1 MTPNIALSL
10 LLSLWLLGHILV
22 FGLLSRRTNYFSVF
36 VSLLILTAVYATKPA
51 TFDLPR
57 YSVYFETGIPPWI
70 TSAYQKK
77 EGWKLEDLTEV
88 EQREYLSSAFFRN
101 SPAFTFLIDLTR
113 PILPHGSFLPRIIRD
128 RHVSDSLVLLVGILG
143 LALLSTALS
152 LLYSQVAQSRSKAYF
167 YGVLVLGILGSVFFF
182 VGSQN
187 AIRQFVGTCFSVLV
201 FAAVVQKKYGLAS
214 VSFILSFLFHPWS
227 PVFAITSVLFW
238 KAKQIFEVFRSSK
251 IRKIVINEYVLA
263 IILGVGSVVAIKIG
277 IKLGLPYFTTYFH
290 MDTSK
295 ELFRTAAPIKLALI
309 GAVLIFTEIIS
320 GRSNREKHLDP
331 RSLRLCFFLFLTPL
345 VIYPEI
351 VSRLL
356 MFYFA
361 SELIF
366 LIWALGHTTKRVR
379 LSGCVVFLSYAV
391 ALNALNILLDKDW
404 LEIMLHG

>member
-1 MTPNIALSL
+1 MAPNIALSL
-10 LLSLWLLGHILV
+10 LLGLWLLGHILV

-77 EGWKLEDLTEV
+77 DGWKLEDLTEV
-88 EQREYLSSAFFRN
+88 EQREYQSPGFFRN
-101 SPAFTFLIDLTR
+101 SPAFNFLIDLTR

-152 LLYSQVAQSRSKAYF
+152 LLYSQLAQSKPNAYF

-187 AIRQFVGTCFSVLV
+187 AIRQFVGTCSSVLV
-201 FAAVVQKKYGLAS
+201 FAAVVQKKYRLAS

-227 PVFAITSVLFW
+227 SVFAITSLLFW
-238 KAKQIFEVFRSSK
+238 KARQLSEIFRSSK
-251 IRKIVINEYVLA
+251 IRKIAINEYVLA
-263 IILGVGSVVAIKIG
+263 IILGVASVVVIKIG
-277 IKLGLPYFTTYFH
+277 IKLGLPYFTTYYH
-290 MDTSK
+290 IDTSE
-295 ELFRTAAPIKLALI
+295 ELFRTAAPIKLALV
-309 GAVLIFTEIIS
+309 GAVLLFTEIIA
-320 GRSNREKHLDP
+320 GRSKREKYLDP
-331 RSLRLCFFLFLTPL
+331 RFLRLCFFIFLIPL

-351 VSRLL
+351 FSRLL
-356 MFYFA
+356 VFYFA
-361 SELIF
+361 AELIF
-366 LIWALGHTTKRVR
+366 LVWALLHTTKRVQ

-404 LEIMLHG
+404 LEIILNG